1 VAFSDALPY
10 GVLRGETDDM
20 TTSTLHEHPSRPG
33 TRPLSE
39 SPPPGVSASRQPPPP
54 RKPRK
59 VLRYVLAI
67 VGLIALIALLGG
79 VKAAQ
84 IGMLINFGKEMEK
97 AGPPPE
103 VVSTTSAELQTWEA
117 TLSAVA
123 SVVSAKGVALANDAA
138 GVVSRLHIESGAEVK
153 QGQVLVELDTKVE
166 RAQLNSLRA
175 RRELTETSLARSR
188 ALVASGAIPQA
199 QLDADE
205 SAYKSIV
212 ADQAGIEAEISRKV
226 VRAPFSGR
234 LGLRQV
240 NLGQYLAP
248 GTTVAMLESTDSDY
262 IDFTLPQRDLEK
274 LTVGMAVRATEAGVE
289 SGDKPVAIDGV
300 ISAIDPSIDPVTRA
314 VKVRAT
320 VPSKQSQ
327 LRPGMFLNVSVI
339 LPQKRQVVAVPRTA
353 VVHASYGDSVFVA
366 APKPKDSPSKAEKV
380 AEQKFVRL
388 GEARGDFVVVDEG
401 LKAGEEVVTSGAF
414 KLRNGLPIIIDNKSV
429 KLDPKLAPK
438 PSNR

>member
-1 VAFSDALPY
+1 
-10 GVLRGETDDM
+10 M

-39 SPPPGVSASRQPPPP
+39 SPAPGVAASRRPPPP
-54 RKPRK
+54 SRGKK

-67 VGLIALIALLGG
+67 VGLIALIATLGG

-84 IGMLINFGKEMEK
+84 IGMLIGFGKEMEK

-103 VVSTTSAELQTWEA
+103 MVSSTRAEAQTWEA

-138 GVVSRLHIESGAEVK
+138 GVVTRLNIESGAEVK
-153 QGQVLVELDTKVE
+153 VGQVLVEMDTKVE

-175 RRELTETSLARSR
+175 RRELAETSLARSR

-199 QLDADE
+199 QLDADD

-212 ADQAGIEAEISRKV
+212 ADQAEIEAQIARKV

-248 GTTVAMLESTDSDY
+248 GTTVASLESTDSDY

-274 LTVGMAVRATEAGVE
+274 LSVGMAVRATEAGVE
-289 SGDKPVAIDGV
+289 VADKPVTIDGV
-300 ISAIDPSIDPVTRA
+300 ISAIDPSVDPLTRA

-327 LRPGMFLNVSVI
+327 LRPGMFLNISVI
-339 LPQKRQVVAVPRTA
+339 LPQKRQVVAVPNLA
-353 VVHASYGDSVFVA
+353 VLHASYGDSVFVVG
-366 APKPKDSPSKAEKV
+366 PKPKDSPSKVEHA

-388 GEARGDFVVVDEG
+388 GEARGDFVAVEEG
-401 LKAGEEVVTSGAF
+401 LKAGEEVVTGGAF
-414 KLRNGLPIIIDNKSV
+414 KLRNGLPIIVDNKSV

-438 PSNR
+438 PPNR

>member
-1 VAFSDALPY
+1 
-10 GVLRGETDDM
+10 
-20 TTSTLHEHPSRPG
+20 
-33 TRPLSE
+33 
-39 SPPPGVSASRQPPPP
+39 
-54 RKPRK
+54 
-59 VLRYVLAI
+59 

-84 IGMLINFGKEMEK
+84 IGMLINFGEEMQK

-103 VVSTTSAELQTWEA
+103 MVSTTRAELQTWES
-117 TLSAVA
+117 TLTAVA
-123 SVVSAKGVALANDAA
+123 SVVSAKGVALANDAP
-138 GVVSRLHIESGAEVK
+138 GVVSRLNIESGAEVK
-153 QGQVLVELDTKVE
+153 QGQVLVELDTRVE

-188 ALVASGAIPQA
+188 TLVASGAIAQA

-212 ADQAGIEAEISRKV
+212 ADQAGIEAQIARKV

-248 GTTVAMLESTDSDY
+248 GTTVATLESTDSDY
-262 IDFTLPQRDLEK
+262 IDFTLPQRDLDK
-274 LTVGMAVRATEAGVE
+274 LSVGMAVRATEAGVE
-289 SGDKPVAIDGV
+289 SAAKPATIDGV
-300 ISAIDPSIDPVTRA
+300 VSAIDPSIDPITRA
-314 VKVRAT
+314 VKVRVT
-320 VPSKQSQ
+320 VPGKQSQ
-327 LRPGMFLNVSVI
+327 LRPGMFLNVAVI
-339 LPQKRQVVAVPRTA
+339 LPQKREVVAVPSLA
-353 VVHASYGDSVFVA
+353 VVHASYGDSVFVVG
-366 APKPKDSPSKAEKV
+366 PKPKDSPSKSDKV

-388 GEARGDFVVVDEG
+388 GEARGDFVAVDEG

-429 KLDPKLAPK
+429 KLEPKLAPK
-438 PSNR
+438 PPNR

>member
-1 VAFSDALPY
+1 MAVFEALPY
-10 GVLRGETDDM
+10 GVLRGETETM
-20 TTSTLHEHPSRPG
+20 TTSTLHEHPS
-33 TRPLSE
+33 
-39 SPPPGVSASRQPPPP
+39 PPGQSPISVNPAPGFVASKQPPPP
-54 RKPRK
+54 RKSKR
-59 VLRYVLAI
+59 VVRYVIAI
-67 VGLIALIALLGG
+67 VGLIALVALLGG
-79 VKAAQ
+79 VKASQ

-103 VVSTTSAELQTWEA
+103 MVSSTRAELQTWES
-117 TLSAVA
+117 TLTAVA
-123 SVVSAKGVALANDAA
+123 SVVSAKGVALANEAA

-153 QGQVLVELDTKVE
+153 QGQVLVELDTNVE

-175 RRELTETSLARSR
+175 RRELAESSLARSR
-188 ALVASGAIPQA
+188 VLVSSGAIAQA

-212 ADQAGIEAEISRKV
+212 ADQAAIEAQIARKV

-248 GTTVAMLESTDSDY
+248 GTTVATLESKDSDY

-274 LTVGMAVRATEAGVE
+274 LTVGMAIRATETGAESDDEPVTIQGV
-289 SGDKPVAIDGV
+289 V
-300 ISAIDPSIDPVTRA
+300 SAIDPSIDPVTRA

-320 VPSKQSQ
+320 VPSQQTQ

-339 LPQKRQVVAVPRTA
+339 LPQKREVVAIPSLSVLR
-353 VVHASYGDSVFVA
+353 ASYGDSVFVV
-366 APKPKDSPSKAEKV
+366 APKPKDSPSKADKV
-380 AEQKFVRL
+380 AEQKFVRI
-388 GEARGDFVVVDEG
+388 GEARGDFVAVDQG
-401 LKAGEEVVTSGAF
+401 LKAGEEVVTAGAF

-438 PSNR
+438 PPNR